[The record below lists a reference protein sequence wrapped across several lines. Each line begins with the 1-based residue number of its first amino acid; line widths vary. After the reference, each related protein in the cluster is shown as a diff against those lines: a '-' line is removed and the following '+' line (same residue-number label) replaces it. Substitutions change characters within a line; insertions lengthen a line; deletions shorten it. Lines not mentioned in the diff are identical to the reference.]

1 MREIRRAFHEELA
14 EVRSDVI
21 RLGALAGEAIEAGT
35 DALLAGDLAAV
46 EKVALGDRDIDD
58 LTHAIEEH
66 TCLLLARQ
74 QPMATDLRTL
84 VTVLRVIHEL
94 ERIGDL
100 MAKVA
105 KAARRLFP
113 RPLPPRVRGIVD
125 RMRQQ
130 AGVQLRLAI
139 DAYADL
145 DLAKAAALVDMDD
158 VLDELQKDLFQA
170 IFSAPATDDEDLR
183 RAVQVALIGRYFE
196 RVGDHA
202 ANVAERVQYMVT
214 GHFPF
219 ESSTEEP

>member
-1 MREIRRAFHEELA
+1 
-14 EVRSDVI
+14 
-21 RLGALAGEAIEAGT
+21 
-35 DALLAGDLAAV
+35 
-46 EKVALGDRDIDD
+46 
-58 LTHAIEEH
+58 
-66 TCLLLARQ
+66 
-74 QPMATDLRTL
+74 
-84 VTVLRVIHEL
+84 
-94 ERIGDL
+94 
-100 MAKVA
+100 
-105 KAARRLFP
+105 
-113 RPLPPRVRGIVD
+113 
-125 RMRQQ
+125 MRQQ